1 MSKKEYPAGNPE
13 FLEMIRSGKFDAQRA
28 NEIMAGTDYN
38 QPVAES
44 STSTTTTTYLY
55 EAMSENNL
63 SAVAYLLD
71 NGADPNYCNPDLIC
85 DCALWD
91 LQYLD
96 VGQDWQTR
104 YEIAKLFFEHGA
116 NPNLKCDGETF
127 YDYVLFKVYN
137 DDPND
142 DNDWENL
149 LHLYKLL
156 ILYGGGGEESQHY
169 CGRPELTED
178 INLSKVDEY
187 DVRLHIC
194 EDGYHI
200 AGRLVDGEENE
211 VGIL

>member
-1 MSKKEYPAGNPE
+1 MKEKEYPTGNPE
-13 FLEMIRSGKFDAQRA
+13 FLEMIQGRKFDAQRA
-28 NEIMAGTDYN
+28 KEIMAGVDFN
-38 QPVAES
+38 LPVSVS
-44 STSTTTTTYLY
+44 SYSTTYLY

-63 SAVAYLLD
+63 PAVAFLLD
-71 NGADPNYCNPDLIC
+71 NGADPNFNDPDLVM

-104 YEIAKLFFEHGA
+104 YEIAKLFFKYGA
-116 NPNLKCDGETF
+116 DPNLKCDGETL
-127 YDYVLFKVYN
+127 YDYILFKVYE

-156 ILYGGGGEESQHY
+156 ILYGGGGEASQHY
-169 CGRPELTED
+169 SGRPELTASID
-178 INLSKVDEY
+178 MSKIDEY

-200 AGRLVDGEENE
+200 AGHLVDGEENE